1 MLCNCI
7 VFKVVSLEIYAKIF
21 GKIPMEFFHKF
32 TAVFS
37 GREEEEEEEEN
48 LLAK

>member
-1 MLCNCI
+1 
-7 VFKVVSLEIYAKIF
+7 
-21 GKIPMEFFHKF
+21 MEFFHKF

-37 GREEEEEEEEN
+37 GREEEEEEEN